1 MKVFRDGYTPVK
13 GPRTDSRANRR
24 GLLTESIGYL
34 FRSYR
39 YSLVGVGVGL
49 WD

>member
-1 MKVFRDGYTPVK
+1 MKVFGDGYTPVK

-34 FRSYR
+34 FRNYR
-39 YSLVGVGVGL
+39 YNLVGVGL